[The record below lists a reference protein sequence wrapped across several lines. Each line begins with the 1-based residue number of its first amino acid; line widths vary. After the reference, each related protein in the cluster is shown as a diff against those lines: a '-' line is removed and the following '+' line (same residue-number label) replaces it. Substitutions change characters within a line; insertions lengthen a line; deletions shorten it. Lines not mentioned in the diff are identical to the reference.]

1 MTLALISF
9 TILLSYV
16 SVIFLEFIFLRYKL
30 FIDNPNDRN
39 IHINPIPSAGGLA
52 IFFSYFIYLYFLSY
66 FFQIDIKFFTIFL
79 ITLFP
84 IMLIGLVDDLKETKV
99 IIRLFIQLFSASL
112 MIYYFQINQNYN
124 SNFEFSQTNLL
135 IILLSV
141 VLSMWLMN
149 LYNFMDGIDAY
160 AASET
165 VFVFSSA
172 SLIAYLNEPSGKMYI
187 ILIGFAAASFGFL
200 LRNWYPAKIF
210 MGDTGSVSI
219 GCCAA
224 FFIFYSASE
233 SIISIYTWLILLSVF
248 ISDSTYTL
256 FVRVVTQK
264 NLLKPHLTHGFHIL
278 AKKSRSQ
285 KEITKYMIFVN
296 LFWVLPLAVISNSF
310 NDFHILVTII
320 AYLPL
325 LLYLIKIGA
334 GLEDTQ
340 RR

>member
-9 TILLSYV
+9 TIILSYI
-16 SVIFLEFIFLRYKL
+16 SVIFLEFIFLKYKL
-30 FIDNPNDRN
+30 FIDVPNDRN
-39 IHINPIPSAGGLA
+39 IHIKPIPSAGGIA
-52 IFFSYFIYLYFLSY
+52 IFFSFFIYLYLLSF
-66 FFQIDIKFFTIFL
+66 FFQEEIKFFTIFFIIL
-79 ITLFP
+79 LP
-84 IMLIGLVDDLKETKV
+84 IMIIGLIDDLKQTKV
-99 IIRLFIQLFSASL
+99 TIRLFFQLFSASL
-112 MIYYFQINQNYN
+112 LIYYFQISQN
-124 SNFEFSQTNLL
+124 SNLNFEISQTNLL
-135 IILLSV
+135 ITLVSIL
-141 VLSMWLMN
+141 LSMWLMN

-160 AASET
+160 AASES

-172 SLIAYLNEPSGKMYI
+172 SLIAYLNEPSGQMHI

-200 LRNWYPAKIF
+200 LRNWFPAKIF

-219 GCCAA
+219 GCCVA

-233 SIISIYTWLILLSVF
+233 SVISIYTWLILLSVF

-278 AKKSRSQ
+278 AKKSGSQ
-285 KEITKYMIFVN
+285 KEITKYMILVN
-296 LFWVLPLAVISNSF
+296 LFWVLPLALISNSF
-310 NDFHILVTII
+310 NDFHILVTIV

-325 LLYLIKIGA
+325 LLYLLKIGA
-334 GLEDTQ
+334 GLENIQ

>member
-79 ITLFP
+79 IILFP
-84 IMLIGLVDDLKETKV
+84 IMLISLVDDLKETKV

-124 SNFEFSQTNLL
+124 S
-135 IILLSV
+135 
-141 VLSMWLMN
+141 
-149 LYNFMDGIDAY
+149 MDGIDAY

-200 LRNWYPAKIF
+200 LRNWHPAKIF

-278 AKKSRSQ
+278 AKK
-285 KEITKYMIFVN
+285 V
-296 LFWVLPLAVISNSF
+296 VLR
-310 NDFHILVTII
+310 
-320 AYLPL
+320 
-325 LLYLIKIGA
+325 KK
-334 GLEDTQ
+334 
-340 RR
+340 